1 MLSRMTTVVS
11 GRQKTMKWT
20 IKKAEIR
27 ILEVARKDLPKGL
40 TYWAAVDYLSKM
52 RREGK
57 YDA

>member
-27 ILEVARKDLPKGL
+27 ILEVERKELPKGL
-40 TYWAAVDYLSKM
+40 TYWAAVDYHSKM

-57 YDA
+57 YNA

>member
-1 MLSRMTTVVS
+1 MLSRMTTVVL

-27 ILEVARKDLPKGL
+27 ILEVERKELPKGL

-57 YDA
+57 YDV

>member
-1 MLSRMTTVVS
+1 MLSRMTTVVL

-27 ILEVARKDLPKGL
+27 ILEVERKELPKGL

-52 RREGK
+52 RQEGK
-57 YDA
+57 CHV